1 MIYLTEK
8 QNLPEDI
15 AKDIYGLYGGRLKS
29 LQNAASKIASGVPF
43 SSMLKLYYLFS
54 KKTLD
59 LFRDSNSSFK

>member
-29 LQNAASKIASGVPF
+29 LQNAASKIESGVPF
-43 SSMLKLYYLFS
+43 SSMLKSYYLFS
-54 KKTLD
+54 KK
-59 LFRDSNSSFK
+59 NS